1 MLFHTQDQVID
12 ATVAALQKATG
23 QIVVMAG
30 HFSLVHHMTERRLV
44 PGIAEDI
51 DDQKTRDFVTQHHY
65 MGSFPTE
72 TWEAGIQVVLRLRAM
87 GRDARLL
94 LLVNDWQHVSA
105 ATSGLRNSDRDV
117 FFTDAMVP
125 PALQRK
131 LVEAGLDHTALLS
144 EERDGK
150 PCVFW
155 SESRLRARY
164 GRHLRHRVPVESS
177 CAQEWVP
184 LLVKLEKLG
193 FGGFAAFVPASC
205 RTPVSGGTERA
216 IEFLDLQ
223 IRPVNIFSM
232 GGASSFWE
240 NTWVEV

>member
-12 ATVAALQKATG
+12 ATVAALQKTTG
-23 QIVVMAG
+23 TVVVMAG
-30 HFSLVHHMTERRLV
+30 HFSLVHHMTEHRLV
-44 PGIAEDI
+44 PGIVEDI
-51 DDQKTRDFVTQHHY
+51 NDQKTREFVAQHHY

-72 TWEAGIQVVLRLRAM
+72 TWEAGIQVVLRLQAL

-94 LLVNDWQHVSA
+94 LLVNDWQYVNA
-105 ATSGLRNSDRDV
+105 ATSGLRNSDRDA
-117 FFTDAMVP
+117 FFADAKTP
-125 PALQRK
+125 LALQRK
-131 LVEAGLDHTALLS
+131 LEEHTALLS

-184 LLVKLEKLG
+184 LLVKLEELG
-193 FGGFAAFVPASC
+193 FWGFAAFVPASC

-216 IEFLDLQ
+216 IEHLDLQ
-223 IRPVNIFSM
+223 IRLVNIFPM

-240 NTWVEV
+240 NTWIEV